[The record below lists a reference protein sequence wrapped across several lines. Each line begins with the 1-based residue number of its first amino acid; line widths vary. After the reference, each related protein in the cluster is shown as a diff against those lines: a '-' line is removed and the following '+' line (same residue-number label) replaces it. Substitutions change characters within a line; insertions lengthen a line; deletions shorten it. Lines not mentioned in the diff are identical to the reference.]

1 MRIREFLSIEQPQLY
16 QVLPWC
22 HFMSRRLEGEKATTE
37 MTGMRLE
44 KTKLDPIV
52 KNRKLME

>member
-1 MRIREFLSIEQPQLY
+1 
-16 QVLPWC
+16 
-22 HFMSRRLEGEKATTE
+22 MSRRLEGEKATTE